1 MGFFSNIINSVK
13 QATRSRFELNKD
25 SNTLQLLLNSKDE
38 NYFTLE
44 FDSMSVENLY
54 DPSIQNAYKIIG
66 SNKSLGALYIESIQL
81 KHDQEWNVSG
91 GSAFEEFFKEQFK
104 NSELKFIDSSETDF
118 TKFSKYQINYENEVG
133 VIWINLNNIDVFI
146 IDTKGALF
154 NDLLEIYSIKN
165 KELFIQ
171 DTNTK
176 LPLEIQNSLTAINIR
191 EDFFSKEDR

>member
-13 QATRSRFELNKD
+13 QATRSRFELNK
-25 SNTLQLLLNSKDE
+25 NTNSIQLLLNSKDE
-38 NYFTLE
+38 SYFTLE
-44 FDSMSVENLY
+44 FDSMSVENLN
-54 DPSIQNAYKIIG
+54 DPSVLKAYKVLG
-66 SNKSLGALYIESIQL
+66 SNESLGALYIESIQL
-81 KHDQEWNVSG
+81 RHDQEWNVGG

-118 TKFSKYQINYENEVG
+118 TKFSKYQINYENEIG